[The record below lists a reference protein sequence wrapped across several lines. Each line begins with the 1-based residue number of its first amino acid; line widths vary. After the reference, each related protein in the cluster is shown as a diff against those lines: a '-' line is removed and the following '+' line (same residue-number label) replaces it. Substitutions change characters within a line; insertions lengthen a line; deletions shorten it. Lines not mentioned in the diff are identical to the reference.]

1 MSSNKPQAINKTLA
15 REYAFKFLYQWAH
28 KLKGMDEDIVL
39 EAPLG
44 ELLDGFDPSFSEPD
58 REHPDNAL
66 TPEIQSYGKELI
78 KKFLAHQ
85 GEIREAIRPH
95 LKIQDLNK
103 VKRVDLFA
111 LYMGALELGH
121 FPDVPKKV
129 AINEAINLA
138 KRYGGLESA
147 SFINGVLDK
156 VGSNLRN
163 E

>member
-1 MSSNKPQAINKTLA
+1 MSSNKAPAINKTLA

-28 KLKGMDEDIVL
+28 KLKGMEEDIVL
-39 EAPLG
+39 EAPLR
-44 ELLDGFDPSFSEPD
+44 ELLDSFDPSFSEPD

-66 TPEIQSYGKELI
+66 TPDIQAYGKDLI
-78 KKFLAHQ
+78 TMFIANQ
-85 GEIREAIRPH
+85 GSIREAIRPH

-103 VKRVDLFA
+103 VKRVDLFS
-111 LYMGALELGH
+111 LYMGALELGY
-121 FPDVPKKV
+121 FNDVPKKV

-138 KRYGGLESA
+138 KKYGGLESA

-156 VGSNLRN
+156 VGSQLRN